1 MRNEKLQKIILSAMF
16 AALCCIATMIIRVP
30 TFGTN
35 GYVNIGDS
43 IVLISAWIIGGPY
56 GALAAGIG
64 SALADLLAGYVAYVP
79 GTFVIKF
86 TMAFIGAKVYA
97 VINKKISVNQV
108 AYISSAVVAEII
120 MIAGY
125 FVYESVFLGYG
136 LAAVPS
142 IISNSVQGVTCLVI
156 GVLLINAL
164 KGSTYVFRQISKS

>member
-1 MRNEKLQKIILSAMF
+1 MKNDKLQKIILSAMF

-43 IVLISAWIIGGPY
+43 IVLNSAWIIGGPY

-86 TMAFIGAKVYA
+86 LMAFVGAKMYSLVNKRGVFKQLSYIISA
-97 VINKKISVNQV
+97 VI
-108 AYISSAVVAEII
+108 AEII

-125 FVYESVFLGYG
+125 FIYESIFLSYG
-136 LAAVPS
+136 IAAAPS
-142 IISNSVQGVTCLVI
+142 IISNAIQGVTCLVI

-164 KGSTYVFRQISKS
+164 NGSTYMFRQISKS